1 MRGRETVDLLL
12 MMHDRVNSSLSL
24 HPLNTY
30 PSLDPHCSFLLPD
43 SSLNAFHSTLSSSH
57 RIIHLLSSP
66 PACPDGEQWRR
77 TTSEGILLCERSCQ
91 DIYSSSPVNCS
102 HSAEGCV
109 CQEGLYRN
117 PEGACVI
124 PALCPCHDRG
134 VLREVRR
141 CVCTKRKVTSAA
153 QQTWHLVAIVPASVP
168 LV

>member
-1 MRGRETVDLLL
+1 
-12 MMHDRVNSSLSL
+12 MHDRVNSSLL

-43 SSLNAFHSTLSSSH
+43 SSLNAFHSTLSS
-57 RIIHLLSSP
+57 IPVSSP

-77 TTSEGILLCERSCQ
+77 TTSDGILLCERSCR

-134 VLREVRR
+134 VLREVRLR
-141 CVCTKRKVTSAA
+141 VRTKSKVTSAA
-153 QQTWHLVAIVPASVP
+153 RQTWHLVAIVPAFVP